1 VLEVVGGLVAVVAA
15 LLALDWL
22 MAGRRSR
29 RVLKSARDE
38 EAGNL
43 NAGYALIER
52 EGMDLQQKS
61 DPGGGI

>member
-1 VLEVVGGLVAVVAA
+1 
-15 LLALDWL
+15 
-22 MAGRRSR
+22 
-29 RVLKSARDE
+29 VLKSARDE